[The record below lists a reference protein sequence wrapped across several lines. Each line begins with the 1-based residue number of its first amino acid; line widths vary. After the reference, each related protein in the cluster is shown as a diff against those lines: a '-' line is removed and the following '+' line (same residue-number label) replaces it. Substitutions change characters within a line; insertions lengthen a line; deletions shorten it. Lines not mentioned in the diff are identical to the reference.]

1 MNLIILGAPG
11 SGKGTQAE
19 MLSKKLGL
27 FYLQTG
33 DLARE
38 WAKKDERIKEIIE
51 SGKLIPEAEMTDYV
65 MKYLEKNVP
74 EGKDILFEGF
84 PRFISQYE
92 KYEEWL
98 NSKNQKLDKAISLY
112 IDEKVAIQRLSSRRL
127 CEKCKKVY
135 NLITNPPAEDGI
147 CECGGNL
154 IQRKDDMSQSIKV
167 RFEYY
172 KDNTKKLVDYLN
184 DKGKLLRINA
194 DRPINIIFE
203 DILTNLEVINA

>member
-38 WAKKDERIKEIIE
+38 WAREDSRIKEIID
-51 SGKLIPEAEMTDYV
+51 SGKLIPEVEMTDYV
-65 MKYLEKNVP
+65 MKYLEKKVP
-74 EGKDILFEGF
+74 EGKNILFEGF

-98 NSKNQKLDKAISLY
+98 NSKGQKIDKVISLD
-112 IDEKVAIQRLSSRRL
+112 IDEEIAIQRLSSRRL

-135 NLITNPPAEDGI
+135 NLITNPPAENGM

-154 IQRKDDMSQSIKV
+154 IQRKDDMHESVKV

-172 KDNTKKLVDYLN
+172 RDNTKKLIDHLN
-184 DKGKLLRINA
+184 DKGKLLHINA
-194 DRPINIIFE
+194 DRPINIIFN
-203 DILTNLEVINA
+203 DILKNLEVNNA